1 MEIGGIMSNLFDDLC
16 KIIEKVDPSFDRNDQ
31 RDLDIMTK
39 SFILAMQNQPE
50 GKELKESYMKDIVE
64 RIQKEKV
71 EKTIKEHGS
80 EHLKYELA
88 KLNLEK
94 EILEKKLEITKK
106 YLN

>member
-1 MEIGGIMSNLFDDLC
+1 MSDLFDSLC
-16 KIIEKVDPSFDRNDQ
+16 KIIEKVDPNFDRNDQ

-39 SFILAMQNQPE
+39 SFVLAMQSQPV

-64 RIQKEKV
+64 RMQKEKI
-71 EKTIKEHGS
+71 EKTIKEHGT